1 MGFLGALAGDILEP
15 RSPVQNPLFG
25 AQQGPD
31 GVWRDVNGQI
41 ISNGGKPITPQLVA
55 QPYSNPSFGQ
65 RLLTPDIANY
75 QNEANGA
82 FYQRPLIAGQQR
94 TIAEN
99 QLYQPNATNLQ
110 NAGYGN
116 ANQWYSMTGGSPQNQ
131 GDINRTAIDSGA
143 FGTGLLGQV
152 GATGT
157 QGDLT
162 EQQNRAIQARTSQDV
177 GIPTMQPT
185 AEAGGL
191 SYDIGLN
198 PYRQASVPAVGS
210 TIENQA
216 LIGQGQSAQ
225 TVSDLPTL
233 TGTQHLQTIGENY
246 RSGFMPDE
254 MTTLPYVSTVGAGGV
269 TPSGGQIN
277 PSFRP
282 AMIANMAALQRGL
295 VNGQPAGQ
303 TGTLS
308 SGKGFTY
315 NPPPAAVQP
324 MVGTAYQGTGQG
336 VSQTTTPVDKY
347 PGYSVDFSTG
357 RVYQDGQDVTS
368 RANPTIIQSAIE
380 QLHQQHGDAQDAAH
394 DAHQATIASQIAALQ
409 AQKKQL
415 AAHHIRSGLIPQVL
429 AGGEAYAK
437 QGYQGLV
444 NADERLT
451 TPVRNY
457 LRQKGSEVYNGLIGQ

>member
-1 MGFLGALAGDILEP
+1 MGLLGALAGDILEP
-15 RSPVQNPLFG
+15 RSPVQNPLMG

-31 GVWRDVNGQI
+31 GLWRDVNGNI
-41 ISNGGKPITPQLVA
+41 INNGGKPITPQLVA

-65 RLLTPDIANY
+65 RLLTPDIASY

-82 FYQRPLIAGQQR
+82 FYQRPLVAGQQR

-99 QLYQPNATNLQ
+99 QFYQPNAANLQ
-110 NAGYGN
+110 RAGYGN
-116 ANQWYSMTGGSPQNQ
+116 GDQWYSMTGGNPQNQ
-131 GDINRTAIDSGA
+131 GDINRTATDSGA

-152 GATGT
+152 GATGA

-177 GIPTMQPT
+177 GIPTLGPT
-185 AEAGGL
+185 ATAGGL

-198 PYRQASVPAVGS
+198 PYRQASIPSTGA

-216 LIGQGQSAQ
+216 LIGQAQSGQA
-225 TVSDLPTL
+225 VSDLPII
-233 TGTQHLQTIGENY
+233 TGTQHLQSIGENY

-295 VNGQPAGQ
+295 LNGQPQGQ

-308 SGKGFTY
+308 SGRGFTY
-315 NPPPAAVQP
+315 NPPPQPTQP

-357 RVYQDGQDVTS
+357 RVYQDGQDVTG

-380 QLHQQHGDAQDAAH
+380 QLHQQHGKAQDATH
-394 DAHQATIASQIAALQ
+394 DAHQATIASEIAKLKAE
-409 AQKKQL
+409 KVQL

-429 AGGEAYAK
+429 GGIGAYGYDAGMAAKAGDQRYA
-437 QGYQGLV
+437 Q
-444 NADERLT
+444 
-451 TPVRNY
+451 PIRNY